1 MNYIIIGAVI
11 VVIILFIIYGNYLKS
26 KYLKLTERD
35 FTEYEQE
42 KQKLETDYARR
53 KSELDTNYQQQLD
66 YHSSQIS
73 LLRAERQKE
82 IESKQSELNY
92 YDRQLESRKQDLQRE
107 VDSQAQQSENLQ
119 RIYES
124 KLEDY
129 KAHRIALVDEQL
141 QHCKSQAIA
150 RLQNDL
156 RAAQEETRIN
166 KEKMTQAI
174 TEYGNEIITS
184 INDDI
189 ISLCAQKE
197 SLESEVADF
206 KEKQRI
212 INEAILR
219 KREVEEQSQFYKI
232 QLSHGAKEDI
242 QLLMSIMPRLHDTTS
257 LYKLIYDLYI
267 ARPVKEMEKRVLNNE
282 SFSGIYKITG
292 PDERIYI
299 GKSTDIK
306 SRWQQHC
313 KSAFHTGTISWAA
326 IHDAMEKQGIDNFTF
341 EVIERVEKEN
351 LSSREKFWIEFY
363 GADRYGFNMKAG
375 G

>member
-1 MNYIIIGAVI
+1 MNYIITGVVI
-11 VVIILFIIYGNYLKS
+11 VVIILFIIYGNYLKP

-53 KSELDTNYQQQLD
+53 KNELDANYKQQFD

-129 KAHRIALVDEQL
+129 KTHRIALVDEQL
-141 QHCKSQAIA
+141 QRCKTEAIA
-150 RLQNDL
+150 KLQNDL
-156 RAAQEETRIN
+156 RAVQEETRIN

-292 PDERIYI
+292 RDERIYI

-326 IHDAMEKQGIDNFTF
+326 IHDAMEKQGIDKCTF

-363 GADRYGFNMKAG
+363 GADKYGFNMTALL
-375 G
+375 

>member
-1 MNYIIIGAVI
+1 MNYIILGI
-11 VVIILFIIYGNYLKS
+11 VGVTILLIVYGKYLKS

-35 FTEYEQE
+35 FREYEQE

-53 KSELDTNYQQQLD
+53 KNELDANYQQQLE
-66 YHSSQIS
+66 YHTSQLT
-73 LLRAERQKE
+73 LLRAKHQQEVE
-82 IESKQSELNY
+82 AKQNELEY
-92 YDRQLESRKQDLQRE
+92 YQAELAARREDLQHE
-107 VDSQAQQSENLQ
+107 IDSQAQQAENL
-119 RIYES
+119 RHIYDS
-124 KLEDY
+124 KLDDY
-129 KAHRIALVDEQL
+129 KIHRVALVDEQL
-141 QHCKSQAIA
+141 QRRKNEAIA
-150 RLQNDL
+150 KLQFDL
-156 RAAQEETRIN
+156 RAE
-166 KEKMTQAI
+166 KEKAQLTKTQMTQAI
-174 TEYGNEIITS
+174 EEYGEEAKAS

-189 ISLCAQKE
+189 LTLCAQKE
-197 SLESEVADF
+197 SLQTEVNDF
-206 KEKQRI
+206 KEKQRL

-219 KREVEEQSQFYKI
+219 KHEVEEQSRFYKI
-232 QLSHGAKEDI
+232 QLTDGTKEDI
-242 QLLMSIMPRLHDTTS
+242 QLLLSIMPRLHDNTS

-267 ARPVKEMEKRVLNNE
+267 SRPVKEMEKRVLNNE

-313 KSAFHTGTISWAA
+313 KSAFHTGTISWAS

-341 EVIERVEKEN
+341 EVIEKVEKEN

-363 GADRYGFNMKAG
+363 GADKYGYNMKAG

>member
-26 KYLKLTERD
+26 KYLRLTERD

-53 KSELDTNYQQQLD
+53 KKELDANYQQQLD

-129 KAHRIALVDEQL
+129 KTHRIALVDEQL
-141 QHCKSQAIA
+141 QRCKSKAIA

-156 RAAQEETRIN
+156 RAAQEEAQVN
-166 KEKMTQAI
+166 KEKITQAI

-189 ISLCAQKE
+189 VSLCAQKE

-232 QLSHGAKEDI
+232 QLSNGAKEDI
-242 QLLMSIMPRLHDTTS
+242 QLLMSIMPRLHDTT
-257 LYKLIYDLYI
+257 
-267 ARPVKEMEKRVLNNE
+267 M
-282 SFSGIYKITG
+282 
-292 PDERIYI
+292 
-299 GKSTDIK
+299 
-306 SRWQQHC
+306 
-313 KSAFHTGTISWAA
+313 
-326 IHDAMEKQGIDNFTF
+326 
-341 EVIERVEKEN
+341 
-351 LSSREKFWIEFY
+351 
-363 GADRYGFNMKAG
+363 
-375 G
+375 

>member
-1 MNYIIIGAVI
+1 MNYIIIGAVVI
-11 VVIILFIIYGNYLKS
+11 VILFVVYGRYLKS

-53 KSELDTNYQQQLD
+53 KNELDSNYQQQLD
-66 YHSSQIS
+66 YHNSQVS

-82 IESKQSELNY
+82 IETKQSELSY

-107 VDSQAQQSENLQ
+107 ADSQAQQSENLR
-119 RIYES
+119 RIYDS

-129 KAHRIALVDEQL
+129 KAHRVALVDEQL
-141 QHCKSQAIA
+141 NRRKTDAIA

-156 RAAQEETRIN
+156 RAAQEEAQLN
-166 KEKMTQAI
+166 KDKMTQVI
-174 TEYGNEIITS
+174 NEYGDEIKAS

-189 ISLCAQKE
+189 VSLCAQKE

-206 KEKQRI
+206 KEKQRL

-219 KREVEEQSQFYKI
+219 KRAVEEQSQFYKI
-232 QLSHGAKEDI
+232 QLTPGAKEDI
-242 QLLMSIMPRLHDTTS
+242 QLLLSIMPRLHDTTS

-351 LSSREKFWIEFY
+351 LSAREKFWIEFY
-363 GADRYGFNMKAG
+363 GADKYGYNMRNG
-375 G
+375 